1 VVADRRHDTAPGR
14 RHRARHRRAETR
26 AGRQLTLPA
35 LDRRFPQKRAVIT
48 GGASGLGL
56 AAAQLLAARGWRIAL
71 LDRDVPRLA
80 EAVLAIQGKG
90 AAHCEGHAVDITD
103 EQAVKAAIDEFVH
116 RHGGLDLALNSAG
129 VAVAGDLLE
138 TSAADWK
145 WILDIN
151 VLGIVYSCRAEAPH
165 MIAGKGGL
173 IINVASA
180 ASFACSSRMS
190 AYNAAK
196 AAVVALSE
204 TIYQEL
210 AEYDIHVAAAM
221 PGFFRTRLMEQARAP
236 EDARGF
242 AQKMMQ
248 RSNLEADEVA
258 GEILARAAAGATH
271 IVLPGSY
278 RWLWRYKRLAP
289 RAFLRWMARIRQ
301 RAFRKKG

>member
-1 VVADRRHDTAPGR
+1 VD
-14 RHRARHRRAETR
+14 RAETR
-26 AGRQLTLPA
+26 TRRGLTLQFI
-35 LDRRFPQKRAVIT
+35 DHRFPQKRAVIT

-103 EQAVKAAIDEFVH
+103 EQAVKAAIDEFAQ

-173 IINVASA
+173 IVNVASA

-210 AEYDIHVAAAM
+210 AGHGIHVAAAM
-221 PGFFRTRLMEQARAP
+221 PGFFRTRLMEHARAP

-248 RSNLEADEVA
+248 RSNLEADQVA

-301 RAFRKKG
+301 RAFKNKD